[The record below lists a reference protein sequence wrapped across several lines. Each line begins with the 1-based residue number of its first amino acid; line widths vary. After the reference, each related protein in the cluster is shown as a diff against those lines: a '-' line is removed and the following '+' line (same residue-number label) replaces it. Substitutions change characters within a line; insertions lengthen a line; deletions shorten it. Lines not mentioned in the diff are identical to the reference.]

1 MDELVKKADI
11 LIEALPYIR
20 RFSGKTIVI
29 KYGGSAMEQESLKH
43 SVMQDIVLLKYIGMQ
58 PVVVHGGGAQ
68 ISGWM
73 KRIGKEAEFVQGLR
87 VTDRETIEI
96 AEMVLAG
103 AINKEIVSLINQH
116 GGSAVGLCGK
126 DANLIRASKH
136 VARIVDEHGGAS
148 TVDLGFVG
156 DIVKVNPEVIIALDK
171 AGYVPVIAPS
181 GVGEDGCTYNINADI
196 TAGEIA
202 AALQAEKLI
211 LLTNQRGILRQM
223 DDEATL
229 ISTIKVDDIEQ
240 LIAAGVISS
249 GMLPKV
255 EACVT
260 ALNRGVKKTHIIDGR
275 ISHAILLEVFTS
287 KGIGTEII
295 ASGQETAGH

>member
-136 VARIVDEHGGAS
+136 VARIVNEHGGTS

-156 DIVKVNPEVIIALDK
+156 DIVKVNPEVIIALDQ

-240 LIAAGVISS
+240 LIATGVIST

-287 KGIGTEII
+287 EGIGTEII
-295 ASGQETAGH
+295 ASDQ